1 MNESQL
7 LKRIQTV
14 AGPDNRAL
22 LARFWLLMDAR
33 PVAPPFTFSDF
44 RHLDAEARSV
54 FHSIFSSYSR
64 DQFAPLNAELV
75 SSLRQLTVPRGYRD
89 AVPHGQM
96 CAMHYYPAQES
107 SSAAMRPTLP
117 EGVMT

>member
-7 LKRIQTV
+7 LNRIQTV

-33 PVAPPFTFSDF
+33 PMAPPFTFSDF
-44 RHLDAEARSV
+44 RHLHAEGRSV
-54 FHSIFSSYSR
+54 FHSILSSYSR
-64 DQFAPLNAELV
+64 QQFAPLAAPLV

-89 AVPHGQM
+89 AVPHP
-96 CAMHYYPAQES
+96 ARARHYYPVQDS
-107 SSAAMRPTLP
+107 SSAALRGQPYP
-117 EGVMT
+117 KES